1 MTKELRD
8 AAREHRSDV
17 APNGKTYKAQHMY
30 LHLLVFINPQV
41 ASLPQHHHLFHSEHG
56 CYGSRGK
63 DGSFIGRICG
73 EGKAEEE
80 TPLPKEW
87 YPLELTPEMD
97 TKWEER
103 VFGKQEG
110 VAPQYEPRS

>member
-8 AAREHRSDV
+8 AAGATKNDL
-17 APNGKTYKAQHMY
+17 APNEKTYQAQHIR

-56 CYGSRGK
+56 CYGSRAK

-73 EGKAEEE
+73 EGKAVEE
-80 TPLPKEW
+80 TPLPEDW
-87 YPLELTPEMD
+87 YPLKLTPEMD

-103 VFGKQEG
+103 VFPKQEG
-110 VAPQYEPRS
+110 GAPQ